1 MSECGVDEVRSIGG
15 AFCAGEGRRKRMRV
29 MVAHSMVSYRE
40 VISFALERLRPHVE
54 TFIVEPE
61 NLDREFMSLSPQ
73 LVVCS
78 RVTDIVE
85 RGALGWIEL
94 YPEQASESVVS
105 LCGEWTIYPDMD
117 LDTLLSVLDETRRL
131 YEIT

>member
-1 MSECGVDEVRSIGG
+1 
-15 AFCAGEGRRKRMRV
+15 MRV
-29 MVAHSMVSYRE
+29 IVTHSLVSYRE
-40 VISFALERLRPHVE
+40 VISAALEMLRPHGE
-54 TFIVEPE
+54 IFTVEPE
-61 NLDREFMSLSPQ
+61 NLDREFMNLSPQ

-94 YPEQASESVVS
+94 YPEQASESGVS
-105 LCGEWTIYPDMD
+105 LGGERTTYPDMD
-117 LDTLLSVLDETRRL
+117 LDTLLSVLDETGRL

>member
-1 MSECGVDEVRSIGG
+1 MSECSVDEERSLGG
-15 AFCAGEGRRKRMRV
+15 AFCAREGRRKRMRV
-29 MVAHSMVSYRE
+29 MVTHAMLSYRE
-40 VISFALERLRPHVE
+40 VISAALEILRPHVE
-54 TFIVEPE
+54 TFTVEPE

-85 RGALGWIEL
+85 RRALGWIEL

-105 LCGEWTIYPDMD
+105 LCGERTTYPAMD